1 MEIEEDL
8 LNTHFAHLLGGDPFF
23 AKLLKQA
30 RLGDLCI
37 SHSDISP
44 LPSPIVRW
52 KDRYYLQKNWVLE
65 THILEQVQKLH
76 TQSPLPFI
84 SEEPFFKALD
94 REEKLLPQ
102 QKEAIRHIFYH
113 PFSILCGGPGT
124 GKTYTAAHLV
134 RLIQTSLQIPDYR
147 IILAAPTGKAA
158 HHLQSVLHPHS
169 CEAFTLH
176 RLLNLQPGET
186 KLFTHKRIDA
196 DLILVDEAS
205 MIDISLLAH
214 LLERIQSPTRLV
226 LMGDPDQLPPVE
238 TGSLFAEL
246 SDLFG
251 IRLQR
256 SMRIEAPHLHLTAQ
270 AIQQGESFFD
280 TTPIFPLTEEWT
292 EQLYREIK
300 PLISHAKPDPISAL
314 HHYQECRVLNA
325 LRQGPWGAET
335 LNRLLLQR
343 MAADCGA
350 GQWWAIPILVKTN
363 LPHLDLYNG
372 TSGILI
378 GKKENTFDLTTSTA
392 YFPEKEPFTRLPPF
406 ELAFCLSIHKSQGSE
421 FQKVIALFPPGSE
434 KLGREAL
441 YTAATRARKEWK
453 VFGEKEILREML
465 QKPSRRMSS
474 FTERFKSSLSA

>member
-1 MEIEEDL
+1 MEVEEGL
-8 LNTHFAHLLGGDPFF
+8 LNTHFAHLLGDNPFF
-23 AKLLKQA
+23 ATLLKQA
-30 RLGDLCI
+30 RLGDLCVP
-37 SHSDISP
+37 HPDVLVP
-44 LPSPIVRW
+44 PSPVIRW

-65 THILEQVQKLH
+65 THILEQVQRLH
-76 TQSPLPFI
+76 TQSPLPFVTQEI
-84 SEEPFFKALD
+84 FLKALD
-94 REEKLLPQ
+94 KEEKLLPQ
-102 QKEAIRHIFYH
+102 QKEAIRHIFHH

-124 GKTYTAAHLV
+124 GKTYTAAQLVHL
-134 RLIQTSLQIPDYR
+134 IHTSLQIPDYR
-147 IILAAPTGKAA
+147 IVLAAPTGKAA
-158 HHLQSVLHPHS
+158 HHLQSVLQPYS
-169 CEAFTLH
+169 CETFTLH

-238 TGSLFAEL
+238 AGSLFAEL

-256 SMRIEAPHLHLTAQ
+256 SMRTETPHLHHTAQ

-280 TTPIFPLTEEWT
+280 TTPTAPLTERWT
-292 EQLYREIK
+292 EQLYHEIK
-300 PLISHAKPDPISAL
+300 PLISNEHPDPTSAL
-314 HHYQECRVLNA
+314 RHYQECRILNA
-325 LRQGPWGAET
+325 LRQGPWGAEA
-335 LNRLLLQR
+335 LNRLLLQQ
-343 MAADCGA
+343 MAAECKA
-350 GQWWAIPILVKTN
+350 GQWWAIPILVKAN

-378 GKKENTFDLTTSTA
+378 GKKEITLDLATGVA
-392 YFPEKEPFTRLPPF
+392 YFPEKDPFTRLPPF

-421 FQKVIALFPPGSE
+421 FQRVIALFPPGSE
-434 KLGREAL
+434 KLGKEAL

-465 QKPSRRMSS
+465 QKPSHRISS
-474 FTERFKSSLSA
+474 FTERFKLSPSA